1 MNKKEKLKSSVNSM
15 MIAIE
20 LLDRIQGTEIYKL
33 EKDFYKWSEQEYEDM
48 LENLGGIYLT
58 LKKALDKEDLK

>member
-58 LKKALDKEDLK
+58 LKKH